1 METNFAFLKEVN
13 SDLFNIAVEAEKLY
27 RDEYFEQCMVQLRR
41 FGENVCKN
49 LLEKSAVAEETFDEM
64 LAFLSDRTKGRAV
77 EKEFVDDLYFLKKA
91 GNQSA
96 HGEKVKNDGM
106 VALECLQRA
115 FEVAINFAI
124 AKGIDGEKVKS
135 LNYDVTLLVTGE
147 KTKKTLAEKY
157 KEKAAQTKSNYVTKK
172 DKIKDK
178 KKYKQN
184 PKENSENK
192 GFSLPVVPIIFWV
205 LIFLSILLILALIF
219 LK

>member
-1 METNFAFLKEVN
+1 MTNFDFLKPLDKN
-13 SDLFNIAVEAEKLY
+13 LYNIITDAEKLY

-49 LLEKSAVAEETFDEM
+49 LLEKSPVADETFDEM

-77 EKEFVDDLYFLKKA
+77 EKEFIDDLYFLKKV

-96 HGEKVKNDGM
+96 HGEKIKNDGM

-115 FEVAINFAI
+115 FEVAINYSI
-124 AKGIDGEKVKS
+124 TKGIDGDKVKA
-135 LNYDVTLLVTGE
+135 LAYDVELLVTGQ

-157 KEKAAQTKSNYVTKK
+157 KEKAAQATRNESVQKKKTKVK
-172 DKIKDK
+172 KIKK
-178 KKYKQN
+178 TVVQTYSN
-184 PKENSENK
+184 EE
-192 GFSLPVVPIIFWV
+192 GFNLPVIPTIFGV
-205 LIFLSILLILALIF
+205 LLFLTILMILAFVF

>member
-1 METNFAFLKEVN
+1 
-13 SDLFNIAVEAEKLY
+13 
-27 RDEYFEQCMVQLRR
+27 MVQLRR

-49 LLEKSAVAEETFDEM
+49 ILEKSPVANETFDEM

-124 AKGIDGEKVKS
+124 VKGIDGEKVKS
-135 LNYDVTLLVTGE
+135 LHYDVDLLVTGE
-147 KTKKTLAEKY
+147 RTKKTLAEKY
-157 KEKAAQTKSNYVTKK
+157 KEKAAENKKTESTKK
-172 DKIKDK
+172 EKGKTPSK
-178 KKYKQN
+178 SKHN
-184 PKENSENK
+184 NKEIIVDK
-192 GFSLPVVPIIFWV
+192 GFSLPIVPTIFFI
-205 LIFLSILLILALIF
+205 LLFLTILLIFALIF